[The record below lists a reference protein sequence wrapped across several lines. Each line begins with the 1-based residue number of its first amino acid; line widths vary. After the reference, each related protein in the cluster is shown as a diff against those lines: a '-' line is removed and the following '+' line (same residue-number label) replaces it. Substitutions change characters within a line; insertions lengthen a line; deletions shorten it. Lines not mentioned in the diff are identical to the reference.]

1 MLGYLAKDRQRYC
14 FFSIETQ
21 NVLRYSLIWTT
32 RRVEATN
39 RWTRCLSFW
48 PRKKPASCGLWQLG
62 KYYLTVP
69 VFYRCQRLDESLW
82 AYQFLITLF
91 QCFQLLLLTASYH
104 VFIHDS
110 VASTST
116 GNPGPPSPLKQEFL
130 GCRKEPVSTLIIFS
144 ESKAATLASPR
155 RAAALLTALS
165 RSCVEGHSGLETTS
179 RWLRYFY
186 TFYIVL
192 KHCI

>member
-21 NVLRYSLIWTT
+21 NVLRYTLIWTT

-91 QCFQLLLLTASYH
+91 QCFQLQPAIP
-104 VFIHDS
+104 V
-110 VASTST
+110 
-116 GNPGPPSPLKQEFL
+116 PPLKQEFW
-130 GCRKEPVSTLIIFS
+130 GCKKEPVSTLIIFS